1 MRKRKITRGP
11 HPLLK
16 RQEAVANGIAA
27 LFYPYVEVVIHDLG
41 SQTIAYIANNLS
53 KRELGDASALEEIDA
68 AVAPDG
74 TIGPYEKL
82 RWDGRRMRS
91 VSIVMRDDDEE
102 PVGVMCINY
111 NVAVFDD
118 IKDVIDT
125 VVSRVTLVAQPEVLF
140 RDDWQERINTFMH
153 TWLRERQL
161 SLATLSRLH
170 RRELVDALFTEGAFS
185 VRSAANYVAKVLG
198 MGRAT
203 VYKRIGELREAG
215 TSNTPAARPKK

>member
-1 MRKRKITRGP
+1 MRKRKIARGP

-27 LFYPYVEVVIHDLG
+27 LFYPYAEVVIHDLG

-74 TIGPYEKL
+74 TMGPYEKL
-82 RWDGRRMRS
+82 NWDGRRMRS
-91 VSIVMRDDDEE
+91 VSIMMRDDDDE

-118 IKDVIDT
+118 MKSVIDT
-125 VVSRVTLVAQPEVLF
+125 IVSRVTLVAQPEVLF

-161 SLATLSRLH
+161 SLATLSRVH
-170 RRELVDALFTEGAFS
+170 RRELVDALFAEGAFS

-203 VYKRIGELREAG
+203 VYKRIGELRDAE
-215 TSNTPAARPKK
+215 TRNTRAARLGK